1 MSDLC
6 QVPKEKWVE
15 WVGSGKSGMSEY
27 EGLGRQDG
35 GASVSLVTVEQAS
48 VRCVT
53 EHLGQQQGVET
64 MEAKAQGWTDQFI
77 EVEKE
82 FKSEPG
88 SWPLRPRKLVCFSH
102 RADGMLAGVALLF
115 RVLPLL
121 SSHSVWQCKQIWLTS
136 SWPPAATQPALPI
149 PHHAQSTRL

>member
-1 MSDLC
+1 MGTNSYTLLAVRGYRGDIVKMSDLC
-6 QVPKEKWVE
+6 LVPKEKWVE

-88 SWPLRPRKLVCFSH
+88 SWPLRPRKL
-102 RADGMLAGVALLF
+102 RAPKQKSKRSKGTLCAHLIAEF
-115 RVLPLL
+115 HPENPL
-121 SSHSVWQCKQIWLTS
+121 
-136 SWPPAATQPALPI
+136 
-149 PHHAQSTRL
+149 